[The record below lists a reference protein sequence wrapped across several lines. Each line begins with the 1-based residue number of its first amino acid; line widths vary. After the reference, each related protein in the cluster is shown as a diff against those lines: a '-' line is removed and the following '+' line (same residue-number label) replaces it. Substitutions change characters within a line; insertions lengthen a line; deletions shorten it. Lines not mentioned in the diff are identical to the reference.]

1 MSALTDFK
9 LKLLHEFRIS
19 ILELKKDE
27 LTLPVLAKRVADN
40 WKKVTP
46 MGAGL
51 VNPLGNLMGTFE
63 GAEDV
68 EVLAAARDQVVE
80 MIDRSIASLAGEPV
94 RPILD
99 DLILKVKD
107 TKLST
112 LLKEFNAIKDQQP
125 NFAGIGFRTIIC
137 VIIQERA
144 KITDAK
150 GRLATRQDLALDPM
164 LTEAIAAGTFPQ
176 GETKLLQGFQ
186 NRGQKLMFD
195 NVVHKPGDNMLI
207 NKDDLSAAVDLLN
220 RLLPTIV

>member
-1 MSALTDFK
+1 MSALTEFK
-9 LKLLHEFRIS
+9 LKSLREFRAS

-27 LTLPVLAKRVADN
+27 LTFPALQKCAADN

-46 MGAGL
+46 MGAHL
-51 VNPLGNLMGTFE
+51 VNPLGNLMRTFE
-63 GAEDV
+63 GVEDV
-68 EVLAAARDQVVE
+68 DVLDAARDQVIA
-80 MIDRSIASLAGEPV
+80 MIDGSIASLAGGPV

-125 NFAGIGFRTIIC
+125 NFAAIGLRTIIC
-137 VIIQERA
+137 LIIQERA

-150 GRLATRQDLALDPM
+150 GKLATRQDLALDPM
-164 LTEAIAAGTFPQ
+164 LTEAIGAGSFPQ

-186 NRGQKLMFD
+186 SRGQKVMFD
-195 NVVHKPGDNMLI
+195 NVVHKPGDNMLVKRTI
-207 NKDDLSAAVDLLN
+207 YRRLS
-220 RLLPTIV
+220 IF